1 MRRGALFGNGIGQ
14 RDGAPIAAT
23 VAERSGAWTGKT
35 ERSHQETCRKDYVLD
50 SAGDSDGAVGK
61 PCKLGQSRAQRVQM
75 VGVRQE
81 DTTTTPQRKGATK
94 GSEVVRTASQH
105 DHKVG
110 APRGQDTTT
119 GDQQRQGNESAVERT
134 ARQHN
139 HKIGAPRS
147 QAEQHK
153 PLRFARAKSLEQ
165 QSVEI
170 ERVPNCVNSKSK
182 HKLNSVCGTE
192 KRRITI
198 TSSFVKVILRR
209 SSMLMES
216 AFRFFFLR
224 FLTT

>member
-1 MRRGALFGNGIGQ
+1 M
-14 RDGAPIAAT
+14 
-23 VAERSGAWTGKT
+23 
-35 ERSHQETCRKDYVLD
+35 
-50 SAGDSDGAVGK
+50 
-61 PCKLGQSRAQRVQM
+61 
-75 VGVRQE
+75 
-81 DTTTTPQRKGATK
+81 
-94 GSEVVRTASQH
+94 RTASQH

-139 HKIGAPRS
+139 HEIGAPRS

-170 ERVPNCVNSKSK
+170 ERVPNSVNSKSK

-192 KRRITI
+192 KKENNHNILFRQGDYEEEFDADGKCF
-198 TSSFVKVILRR
+198 SLFFSASPHDVKLRDFGR
-209 SSMLMES
+209 SHSKDNWQEGVQVNLKWGLSKSES
-216 AFRFFFLR
+216 ADAA
-224 FLTT
+224 